1 MNGKDIELDA
11 LDAFILDMDGVVTRT
26 AFLHAEA
33 WKRMFDRFLKEHA
46 ERTGTEFV
54 PFGIESDYLEY
65 VDGKPRYRGAANFL
79 ESRDIHLPK
88 GTTEDPPG
96 SDTVCALG
104 NMKNRIF
111 HTLLD
116 EKGAQRIE
124 STMEFIRKAEDR
136 GKKFAVISS
145 SRNAEEVLASAGVSE
160 LFSATVGGKE
170 ADRIGLKGK
179 PDPDIFL
186 EAAKRLGTEPKRSA
200 VVEDSQAGV
209 EAGRKGGFA
218 LVVGIGSGEQ
228 KEMLLRKGAD
238 VVVPDLGS
246 LWEKVGPSLDER
258 VRIPLALDSMGMILS
273 RLRQGSPALFL
284 DYDGTLTPIVRHPAD
299 AVLSSETGNILRDL
313 SSMWPVAVISGRDLN
328 DVMDMVDIDGLV
340 YAGSHGFD
348 VSGADITLPG
358 DIRSDELL
366 SALDRAVEK
375 LGPAVEDIPGARL
388 ERKKFAIALHYR
400 ESPPEYEDEMRELAE
415 EAAKAA
421 PELRV
426 SSGKKIFELRPDV
439 EWDKGRALRA
449 LLEGYPEDDRDTVPI
464 YIGDDTTDEDAFEEI
479 RKDGIGILVSGDRK
493 KPTSAGYILR
503 DTGEVARFLE
513 ELLSLAESCLPEG
526 EWKLI
531 YDEFDPSREQ
541 LRETLCATGNGY
553 FVTRGAAPESTAGE
567 HHYPGTYIGGCYNR
581 RVSHISG
588 RDIENESIVNMPN
601 WLPLT
606 FKTEEGEWFQLE
618 KVRLKSY
625 RQELDMASGVLRRD
639 IEFTDGNGRTTR
651 VAQTRFAHMD
661 ERHMAGLRT
670 EIVPVDWSG
679 SITVRSALDARI
691 ENSQVKRYQQLDN
704 HHLKTLVQGCDGD
717 SIIWVEAQTNQSRI
731 RVAEAARTEMML
743 NGEAIEPE
751 RMEISETGYAG
762 QDITLA
768 LEKGDRLRVDK
779 VAAVYTSRDQAIS
792 ESLIEARTDV
802 REAGSF
808 DELLLRHIL
817 SWQRLWNRC
826 HIETNSTNEGIGRI
840 LNLHIFHLLQ
850 TVSVHSIGTDVGV
863 PPRGLHGEAYRGLI
877 MWDELFIF
885 PFIDLRI
892 PDLTRTLLLYRY
904 RRMRHASI
912 AASKAGCRGVM
923 FPWQSGSNG
932 REEAQKLHLNPASGH
947 WIPDN
952 SQLQRHINIAVAYN
966 VWNHYEVTGDVDFL
980 SFYGAEMLIQ
990 IARFWA
996 SIAHVNRERDRY
1008 EIHGVMGPDEFH
1020 DAYPDAEEPG
1030 LNNNAYTNVM
1040 VAWVMGRAL
1049 DTMELLPPDR
1059 RTALWEKLHL
1069 SGDEMAVWKDMSTS
1083 LFIPFHDDGII
1094 SQFEGYGS
1102 LREFDWEEHRK
1113 KHGDIH
1119 RLDRILEAEGD
1130 SPNNYKVSKQA
1141 DVLMLFFLLS
1151 SNELEDIFNRLGYGF
1166 DREMITRNVEYY
1178 LRRTSHGST
1187 LSRIVHSWVMA
1198 RSGRSRSWDLFK
1210 EALYSDVADIQ
1221 GGTTHEGIHLGAMAG
1236 TVDLVQR
1243 CYTGLET
1250 RDGILRFDPNLPD
1263 ELTDIVFNVRY
1274 RQNWMTVKITH
1285 EKLSVSSRKCD
1296 APPVKVGIP
1305 DDVRVLEPGASL
1317 DFRLKG

>member
-1 MNGKDIELDA
+1 MNGKDIELDE

-26 AFLHAEA
+26 ASLHAEA

-54 PFGIESDYLEY
+54 PFSMQSDYLEY
-65 VDGKPRYRGAANFL
+65 VDGKPRYKGAANFL
-79 ESRDIHLPK
+79 QSRDIDLPK
-88 GTTEDPPG
+88 GSPDDPPG
-96 SDTVCALG
+96 SDTVCGLG
-104 NMKNRIF
+104 NLKNRIF

-116 EKGAQRIE
+116 EKGAERIDP
-124 STMEFIRKAEDR
+124 TVDFIRKTSDR

-145 SRNAEEVLASAGVSE
+145 SRNAEEVLESAGVSE
-160 LFSATVGGKE
+160 LFSAAVGGKE
-170 ADRIGLKGK
+170 ADRIGLAGK

-186 EAAKRLGTEPKRSA
+186 EAAKRLGTDPERSA

-228 KEMLLRKGAD
+228 KESLLRKGAD
-238 VVVPDLGS
+238 IVVPDLGR
-246 LWEKVGPSLDER
+246 LWKMAGYSLDER
-258 VRIPLALDSMGMILS
+258 VQIPLAMDNMGMILS

-284 DYDGTLTPIVRHPAD
+284 DYDGTLTPIVRDPAD
-299 AVLSSETGNILRDL
+299 AVLDPETREILKKL
-313 SSMWPVAVISGRDLN
+313 SSIWPVAIISGRDLR
-328 DVMDMVDIDGLV
+328 DVMDMVDIDGLI

-348 VSGADITLPG
+348 VSGADIDLPG
-358 DIRSDELL
+358 DVRPDELL
-366 SALDRAVEK
+366 SALDRAAEK
-375 LGPAVEDIPGARL
+375 LGPGVKEIPGAKL

-400 ESPPEYEDEMRELAE
+400 ESPPEYEDDMRRLAGE
-415 EAAKAA
+415 VAESL

-426 SSGKKIFELRPDV
+426 SPGKKIFELRPAV
-439 EWDKGRALRA
+439 EWDKGKALRA
-449 LLEGYPEDDRDTVPI
+449 LLEGYPEDSRDTVPI
-464 YIGDDTTDEDAFEEI
+464 YIGDDTTDEDAFQEI
-479 RKDGIGILVSGDRK
+479 RKDGIGVLVAGDRE
-493 KPTSAGYILR
+493 KPTSAGYVLR
-503 DTGEVARFLE
+503 DTGEVAEFLE
-513 ELLSLAESCLPEG
+513 RLLHLAESSRPEG

-531 YDEFDPSREQ
+531 YDDYDPSIEQ

-553 FVTRGAAPESTAGE
+553 FVTRGAAPESPAGE
-567 HHYPGTYIGGCYNR
+567 YHYPGTYIGGCYNR
-581 RVSHISG
+581 RVSRISG
-588 RDIENESIVNMPN
+588 REIENESIVNMPN

-606 FKTEEGEWFQLE
+606 FRPEEGEWFELE
-618 KVRLKSY
+618 EVRLESY
-625 RQELDMASGVLRRD
+625 SQELDMAGGVLRRN
-639 IEFTDGNGRTTR
+639 IEFTDGDGRTTR
-651 VAQTRFAHMD
+651 LVQTRFAHMD
-661 ERHMAGLRT
+661 KRHIAGLRT
-670 EIVPVDWSG
+670 EIIPLNWSG
-679 SITVRSALDARI
+679 HITVRSALDARV

-704 HHLKTLVQGCDGD
+704 HHLETLTQGSDGD
-717 SIIWVEAQTNQSRI
+717 RVIWVEVETNQSKI
-731 RVAEAARTEMML
+731 RAAEAARTDTML
-743 NGEAIEPE
+743 NGEPVEAE
-751 RMEISETGYAG
+751 RTEVSEAGYAG

-768 LEKGDRLRVDK
+768 IEQGDRLRVDK
-779 VAAVYTSRDQAIS
+779 IAALYTSRDQAIS

-802 REAGSF
+802 TEAGSF

-826 HIETNSTNEGIGRI
+826 HIETNSPNDDIGRI

-885 PFIDLRI
+885 PFLDLRI

-912 AASKAGCRGVM
+912 AADGAGYSGVM

-932 REEAQKLHLNPASGH
+932 REEAQKLHLNPESGH

-966 VWNHYEVTGDVDFL
+966 AWKHYEVTGDTDFL

-990 IARFWA
+990 IARFWS
-996 SIAHVNRERDRY
+996 SIAHINRERGRY

-1020 DAYPDAEEPG
+1020 DAYPGAEEPG
-1030 LNNNAYTNVM
+1030 LNNNAYTNLM

-1069 SGDEMAVWKDMSTS
+1069 SEEEMAVWKNMSTN
-1083 LFIPFHDDGII
+1083 LFIPFHDEGII
-1094 SQFEGYGS
+1094 SQFEGYGN
-1102 LREFDWEEHRK
+1102 LKEFDWEGHREK
-1113 KHGDIH
+1113 YGDIH

-1151 SNELEDIFNRLGYGF
+1151 SDELKDIFDRLGYDF
-1166 DREMITRNVEYY
+1166 DRNMITRNVEYY
-1178 LRRTSHGST
+1178 LHRTSHGST

-1198 RSGRSRSWDLFK
+1198 RSRRSRSWDLFK

-1236 TVDLVQR
+1236 TVDLIQR

-1250 RDGILRFDPNLPD
+1250 RGGILRFDPNLPD
-1263 ELTDIVFNVRY
+1263 ELTDIRFNIRY
-1274 RQNWMTVKITH
+1274 RRNWIAVRITH
-1285 EKLSVSSRKCD
+1285 EKLTAGSRKCD
-1296 APPVKVGIP
+1296 APAVKVGVS
-1305 DDVRVLEPGASL
+1305 DDVRVLEPGGSL